1 MNFSEALEKVKS
13 GYTVSRKKWS
23 CPAKVKLIATPI
35 ENNSIEDEEEF
46 HASIVKL
53 SGTFNIIQ
61 APYTPTE
68 SDLLANDWYI
78 TMTSDEKEILQ
89 FNKIIESA
97 IYHGGDSEGPYY
109 SNFDDMYK
117 LITEFIKITKRSSY
131 YVVVKNDG
139 KIPKVM
145 QILFKKSVDA
155 SKMIDDEIDRLIEED
170 NK

>member
-13 GYTVSRKKWS
+13 GYTVSRKAWI

-35 ENNSIEDEEEF
+35 ENNSIEGEAEF
-46 HASIVKL
+46 HVSIVKL
-53 SGTFNIIQ
+53 SVTFNIIE
-61 APYTPTE
+61 ASYTPTE
-68 SDLLANDWYI
+68 SDLLADDWYVA
-78 TMTSDEKEILQ
+78 MTSDEKEILQ
-89 FNKIIESA
+89 FNKVIESA

-117 LITEFIKITKRSSY
+117 SITEFIKITKRNSY
-131 YVVVKNDG
+131 YVAVKNDG

-155 SKMIDDEIDRLIEED
+155 SKMIDEEIDRLIEED

>member
-13 GYTVSRKKWS
+13 GYTVSRKAWS
-23 CPAKVKLIATPI
+23 CRPKVKLIAMPI
-35 ENNSIEDEEEF
+35 ENNSAEDKEEF
-46 HASIVKL
+46 HVSIVKL

-117 LITEFIKITKRSSY
+117 SITEFIKITKRSSY
-131 YVVVKNDG
+131 YVAVKNDG

-155 SKMIDDEIDRLIEED
+155 SKIIDDEIDRLIQED
-170 NK
+170 K